1 MKITVICKSK
11 AKRGLI
17 ESIAQLYIHTLKL
30 ENSRYELVISTVTDL
45 AKTANMRGGIIQIG
59 DKILSIALDS
69 KLNGEK
75 LFETLAH
82 EMVHAKQ
89 YAKGQLTTY
98 NKRNGE
104 VGFKWMGKTKNY
116 KYFDSPWEI
125 EAYSKEKLL
134 TNKIL
139 ELLG

>member
-1 MKITVICKSK
+1 M
-11 AKRGLI
+11 L
-17 ESIAQLYIHTLKL
+17 ESIAQLYAHTLKL
-30 ENSRYELVISTVTDL
+30 ENSKYELIISTVPDL
-45 AKTANMRGGIIQIG
+45 AKLAGMRGGIIQVG
-59 DKILSIALDS
+59 EKILSIAIDS
-69 KLNGEK
+69 KLNGET

-116 KYFDSPWEI
+116 KYYDSPWEI